1 MANRNK
7 AKGDRAE
14 RAVRDWAE
22 SLYPGSFKTRA
33 GFNDD
38 LGDIILEHPGGR
50 VVLQVKDVA
59 SPAWTEWF
67 AQLAGQVLTCTAE
80 SPVTRP
86 TLGGVIVHKARGQA
100 DPARW
105 RAVAPLEAIM
115 DLVDTAYSAGR
126 AQGRLDAV
134 EDARVDADR
143 PPRFGEPPEPGTTH
157 RQGGYTVN

>member
-1 MANRNK
+1 MANPNK

-22 SLYPGSFKTRA
+22 ANYPGSFKTRA

-38 LGDIILEHPGGR
+38 LGDIVLEHPGGR

-67 AQLAGQVLTCTAE
+67 AQLSAQVLTCAAE
-80 SPVTRP
+80 SERSV
-86 TLGGVIVHKARGQA
+86 LGGVIVHKARGQA

-105 RAVAPLEAIM
+105 RAVAPLEVLMA
-115 DLVDTAYSAGR
+115 LVDAAHYAGR
-126 AQGRLDAV
+126 LQGRLEV
-134 EDARVDADR
+134 EQDHMSA
-143 PPRFGEPPEPGTTH
+143 PPAPEH
-157 RQGGYTVN
+157 